1 MEQKVAALN
10 RYFEEEINRCE
21 QRSKALF
28 ADGRADEAAFE
39 KVRGNMFDIFRT
51 VLSVA
56 IEQGKGDTEA
66 IRRFFA
72 VRLEQIPASWA
83 TSYDKAKEHND
94 TEKMRVEQIK
104 LDAVAEI
111 KSAFARAWEGQL

>member
-1 MEQKVAALN
+1 MEQKISALN
-10 RYFEEEINRCE
+10 SYFEEQISQCGK
-21 QRSKALF
+21 RSRELL
-28 ADGRADEAAFE
+28 ADGCADEAAFE

-56 IEQGKGDTEA
+56 AEQSKGDTDA
-66 IRRFFA
+66 VQSFFA
-72 VRLEQIPASWA
+72 LRLEQIPASWA

-104 LDAVAEI
+104 LSAIEEI
-111 KSAFARAWEGQL
+111 KATFARIWEEKQ

>member
-1 MEQKVAALN
+1 MEQKISALN
-10 RYFEEEINRCE
+10 GYFEEQISQCG
-21 QRSKALF
+21 QRSRELL
-28 ADGRADEAAFE
+28 ADGRADEATFE

-56 IEQGKGDTEA
+56 VEQSKGDTDA
-66 IRRFFA
+66 VRSFFA
-72 VRLEQIPASWA
+72 LRLEQIPASWA

-104 LDAVAEI
+104 LNAIAEI
-111 KSAFARAWEGQL
+111 KATFARIWEEKR